1 MTGYHLLLLGHI
13 VCAMAWI
20 GVGIALQVLSMRAL
34 RGGQGQLVEFLNIVD
49 FLGNRV
55 QGPAALLVVTFG
67 VLLVIDG
74 EWGFGKLWVI
84 LAIAAVA
91 LSFVIA
97 IGYLGPET
105 KRMSTLIGQRGFS
118 DEQVQSRLRRL
129 MVVSRVELVLLVA
142 VIVNMI
148 FKPGM

>member
-20 GVGIALQVLSMRAL
+20 GVGIVLQVLSVRAL
-34 RGGQGQLVEFLNIVD
+34 RGGPGQIVEFLDTVD

-67 VLLVIDG
+67 ILLVIDG
-74 EWGFGKLWVI
+74 QWGFGKLWVI

-118 DEQVQSRLRRL
+118 DERVQFRLRRL
-129 MVVSRVELVLLVA
+129 MLVSRVELVLLVA
-142 VIVNMI
+142 VIMNMI
-148 FKPGM
+148 FKPGV

>member
-1 MTGYHLLLLGHI
+1 MTGYHLLLFGHI

-20 GVGIALQVLSMRAL
+20 GVGIALQVLSARAL
-34 RGGQGQLVEFLNIVD
+34 RGGQGQIVEFLNTVD

-67 VLLVIDG
+67 ILLVIDG

-105 KRMSTLIGQRGFS
+105 KRVSTLIGQRGLS
-118 DEQVQSRLRRL
+118 DDQVQARLRRL
-129 MVVSRVELVLLVA
+129 MTVSRVELLLLVA